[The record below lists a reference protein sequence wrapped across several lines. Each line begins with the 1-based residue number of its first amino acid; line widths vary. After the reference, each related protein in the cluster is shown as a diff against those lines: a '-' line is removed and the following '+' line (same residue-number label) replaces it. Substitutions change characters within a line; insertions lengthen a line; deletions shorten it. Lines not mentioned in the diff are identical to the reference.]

1 MPDDHIVGKDDLVA
15 GNTKLND
22 ETTVSKNGQREK
34 LKFNFNSSEK
44 TGLLKS
50 ESVLIC
56 FLLCDH

>member
-1 MPDDHIVGKDDLVA
+1 MPDDPIVRKDDLVA

-22 ETTVSKNGQREK
+22 ETTVPKNGQREK

-44 TGLLKS
+44 TGLPKS